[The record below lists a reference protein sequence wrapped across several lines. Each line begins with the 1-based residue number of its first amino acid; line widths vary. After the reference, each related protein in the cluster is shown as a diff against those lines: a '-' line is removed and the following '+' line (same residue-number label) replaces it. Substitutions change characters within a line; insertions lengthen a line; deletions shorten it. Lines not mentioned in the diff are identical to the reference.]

1 MTTSPSSHVTSL
13 NRIIDEQSKISEGKD
28 TDDLN
33 ILRRLAEVEKQRV
46 EVEKQREEVL
56 LLVKKNANIR
66 SLLTNNNIM
75 LADYADVMVLPENK
89 EITRESGT
97 SVTRN
102 KAKRN
107 IMLEDY
113 TDAKS
118 FPSNEETTR
127 GSIGTS
133 VSRNKATTSHANALA
148 RREADSR
155 ESKD

>member
-1 MTTSPSSHVTSL
+1 MNKV
-13 NRIIDEQSKISEGKD
+13 KISEGKD
-28 TDDLN
+28 TNDLN
-33 ILRRLAEVEKQRV
+33 ILPRLAEVEKQR
-46 EVEKQREEVL
+46 KEVL

-75 LADYADVMVLPENK
+75 LADYADVMVLPKNK

-133 VSRNKATTSHANALA
+133 VSTNKAKTSHANTLA

-155 ESKD
+155 ESKNQNSSIHEVKRKRKMGAVRSII

>member
-33 ILRRLAEVEKQRV
+33 ILRRLAEVEKQR
-46 EVEKQREEVL
+46 EEVL

-75 LADYADVMVLPENK
+75 LADYADATSFPKNK
-89 EITRESGT
+89 KISREAGTRAT
-97 SVTRN
+97 KN

-107 IMLEDY
+107 NMIED
-113 TDAKS
+113 
-118 FPSNEETTR
+118 
-127 GSIGTS
+127 
-133 VSRNKATTSHANALA
+133 
-148 RREADSR
+148 
-155 ESKD
+155 